1 MAQPREEPVEDFLE
15 VDQQIPGQNFVCLS
29 FISPDKVLKRRESL
43 IVKEFSKWLLKDLKK
58 MNDPSKLDPAK
69 LTPEFIDTLNVDD
82 KFEDYLYANED
93 ELTRKFNDMNDF
105 QTSIRGLKVRGVY
118 ESKREAEVR
127 AKVLQRRDPNFHV
140 FVGQVGYWL
149 PWDPNPDGVAEQEYA
164 NDQLNTL
171 MKKYQENRK
180 YKDDVYAN
188 ETEDRKRAAR
198 EENQKRKFYQPKTDE
213 EMKEAED
220 KILEL
225 RDIVNEKDRLYS
237 KMEAAAS
244 GTAPAPVAH
253 VASAAPT
260 QVEGTMSGNV
270 DLPVG
275 GSSGGGAD
283 EVVEAV
289 GLLSGLDDGQHADP
303 WMQRRQMAS
312 QGRNFVAGNA
322 EREPTVE
329 ERDKMLSSIVK
340 DLF

>member
-1 MAQPREEPVEDFLE
+1 MAQQREEPVEDFLE
-15 VDQQIPGQNFVCLS
+15 VDQQIPGQNFACLS
-29 FISPDKVLKRRESL
+29 FISPEKVLKKRESL
-43 IVKEFSKWLLKDLKK
+43 LVKEFAKWFLKDLKK

-82 KFEDYLYANED
+82 KFEDFLYANED
-93 ELTRKFNDMNDF
+93 DLTRKFNDMNDF

-118 ESKREAEVR
+118 ESKREAEIR

-220 KILEL
+220 KIREL

-244 GTAPAPVAH
+244 GTAPQAH
-253 VASAAPT
+253 AAHT

-275 GSSGGGAD
+275 GSAGGGAD

>member
-1 MAQPREEPVEDFLE
+1 MASREEIVEDFLE
-15 VDQQIPGQNFVCLS
+15 VDQSIPGQNFVCLS

-43 IVKEFSKWLLKDLKK
+43 IVKEFAKWFLKELKTV
-58 MNDPSKLDPAK
+58 NDPSKLDPTK

-82 KFEDYLYANED
+82 KFDDFLYAYED
-93 ELTRKFNDMNDF
+93 EITRKFNNTNDF
-105 QTSIRGLKVRGVY
+105 QTSIRGIKVRGVY
-118 ESKREAEVR
+118 ESKREAEIR
-127 AKVLQRRDPNFHV
+127 AKALQRRDPNFNV
-140 FVGQVGYWL
+140 FVGQIGYWL
-149 PWDPNPDGVAEQEYA
+149 PWDPNPDGVAEQEYS

-188 ETEDRKRAAR
+188 ETEERKKAAR

-220 KILEL
+220 KIREL

-237 KMEAAAS
+237 KMEAATS
-244 GTAPAPVAH
+244 GSAP
-253 VASAAPT
+253 
-260 QVEGTMSGNV
+260 VEGTISDSV
-270 DLPVG
+270 DLPVNDVK
-275 GSSGGGAD
+275 S

-303 WMQRRQMAS
+303 WMQRRNMAA

-340 DLF
+340 DIF

>member
-1 MAQPREEPVEDFLE
+1 MAHQREEPVEDFLE

-118 ESKREAEVR
+118 ESKREAEIR

-220 KILEL
+220 KIREL

-237 KMEAAAS
+237 KIEEAAA
-244 GTAPAPVAH
+244 GKAPQAH
-253 VASAAPT
+253 AAPT
-260 QVEGTMSGNV
+260 QVEGTMSENV

-275 GSSGGGAD
+275 GSAGGGAD

>member
-1 MAQPREEPVEDFLE
+1 MASREEIVEDFLE
-15 VDQQIPGQNFVCLS
+15 VDQAIPGQNFVCLS

-43 IVKEFSKWLLKDLKK
+43 IVKEFAKWFLKELKTV
-58 MNDPSKLDPAK
+58 NDPSKLDPNK

-82 KFEDYLYANED
+82 KFDDFLYANED
-93 ELTRKFNDMNDF
+93 EITRKFNNLNDF
-105 QTSIRGLKVRGVY
+105 QTSIRGIKVRGVY
-118 ESKREAEVR
+118 ESKREAEIR
-127 AKVLQRRDPNFHV
+127 AKTLQRRDPNFNV
-140 FVGQVGYWL
+140 FVGQIGYWL
-149 PWDPNPDGVAEQEYA
+149 PWDPNPDGVAEQEYS

-180 YKDDVYAN
+180 YRDDVYAN
-188 ETEDRKRAAR
+188 ETEERKKAAR

-220 KILEL
+220 KIREL

-237 KMEAAAS
+237 KMEAATS
-244 GTAPAPVAH
+244 GSAP
-253 VASAAPT
+253 
-260 QVEGTMSGNV
+260 VEGTISDSV
-270 DLPVG
+270 DLPVNDVK
-275 GSSGGGAD
+275 S
-283 EVVEAV
+283 EVVDAV

-303 WMQRRQMAS
+303 WMQRRNMAA

-322 EREPTVE
+322 EREPTME

>member
-1 MAQPREEPVEDFLE
+1 MAHQREEPVEDFLE
-15 VDQQIPGQNFVCLS
+15 VDQQIPGQNFACLS
-29 FISPDKVLKRRESL
+29 FISPEKVLKRRESL
-43 IVKEFSKWLLKDLKK
+43 LVKEFAKWLLKDLKK
-58 MNDPSKLDPAK
+58 MNDPAKLDPAK
-69 LTPEFIDTLNVDD
+69 LTPDFIDTLNVDD
-82 KFEDYLYANED
+82 KFEDFLYANED
-93 ELTRKFNDMNDF
+93 ELTRKFNDSNDF

-118 ESKREAEVR
+118 ESKREAEIR

-149 PWDPNPDGVAEQEYA
+149 PWDPNPDGVGEQEYS

-220 KILEL
+220 KIREL

-244 GTAPAPVAH
+244 GTAPVPVAS
-253 VASAAPT
+253 VAPT

-275 GSSGGGAD
+275 GSAGGGAD

>member
-1 MAQPREEPVEDFLE
+1 
-15 VDQQIPGQNFVCLS
+15 
-29 FISPDKVLKRRESL
+29 
-43 IVKEFSKWLLKDLKK
+43 

-82 KFEDYLYANED
+82 KFEDFLYANED
-93 ELTRKFNDMNDF
+93 DLTRKFNDSNDF

-118 ESKREAEVR
+118 ESKREAEIR

-149 PWDPNPDGVAEQEYA
+149 PWDPNPDGVAEQEYS

-188 ETEDRKRAAR
+188 ETEERKKAAR

-220 KILEL
+220 KIREL

-244 GTAPAPVAH
+244 GTAPAPVE
-253 VASAAPT
+253 PT
-260 QVEGTMSGNV
+260 TSIQVEGSMSENI
-270 DLPVG
+270 DLPV
-275 GSSGGGAD
+275 SGGN
-283 EVVEAV
+283 ESVEAV

>member
-1 MAQPREEPVEDFLE
+1 MASREEIVEDFLE
-15 VDQQIPGQNFVCLS
+15 VDQSIPGQNFVCLS

-43 IVKEFSKWLLKDLKK
+43 IVKEFAKWFLKELKTV
-58 MNDPSKLDPAK
+58 NDPSKLDPTK

-82 KFEDYLYANED
+82 KFDDFLYAYED
-93 ELTRKFNDMNDF
+93 EITRKFNNTNDF
-105 QTSIRGLKVRGVY
+105 QTSIRGIKVRGVY
-118 ESKREAEVR
+118 ESKREAEIR
-127 AKVLQRRDPNFHV
+127 AKALQRRDPNFNV
-140 FVGQVGYWL
+140 FVGQIGYWL
-149 PWDPNPDGVAEQEYA
+149 PWDPNPDGVAEQEYS

-180 YKDDVYAN
+180 YRDDVYAN
-188 ETEDRKRAAR
+188 ETEERKKAAR

-220 KILEL
+220 KIREL

-237 KMEAAAS
+237 KMEAATS
-244 GTAPAPVAH
+244 GSAP
-253 VASAAPT
+253 
-260 QVEGTMSGNV
+260 VEGTISDGV
-270 DLPVG
+270 DLPVNNAK
-275 GSSGGGAD
+275 S
-283 EVVEAV
+283 EVVDAV

-303 WMQRRQMAS
+303 WMQRRNMAA

-340 DLF
+340 DIF

>member
-220 KILEL
+220 KIREL

-244 GTAPAPVAH
+244 GTAPAP

>member
-1 MAQPREEPVEDFLE
+1 MASREEIVEDFLE
-15 VDQQIPGQNFVCLS
+15 VDQSIPGQNFVCLS

-43 IVKEFSKWLLKDLKK
+43 IVKEFAKWFLKELKTV
-58 MNDPSKLDPAK
+58 NDPSKLDPTK

-82 KFEDYLYANED
+82 KFDDFLYAYED
-93 ELTRKFNDMNDF
+93 EITRKFNNTNDF
-105 QTSIRGLKVRGVY
+105 QTSIRGIKVRGVY
-118 ESKREAEVR
+118 ESKREAEIR
-127 AKVLQRRDPNFHV
+127 AKALQRRDPNFNV
-140 FVGQVGYWL
+140 FVGQIGYWL
-149 PWDPNPDGVAEQEYA
+149 PWDPNPDGVAEQEYS

-180 YKDDVYAN
+180 YRDDVYAN
-188 ETEDRKRAAR
+188 ETEERKKAAR

-220 KILEL
+220 KIREL

-237 KMEAAAS
+237 KMEAATS
-244 GTAPAPVAH
+244 GSAP
-253 VASAAPT
+253 
-260 QVEGTMSGNV
+260 VEGTISDSV
-270 DLPVG
+270 DLPVNDAK
-275 GSSGGGAD
+275 S

-303 WMQRRQMAS
+303 WMQRRNMAA

-340 DLF
+340 DIF

>member
-29 FISPDKVLKRRESL
+29 FISPEKVLKRRESL
-43 IVKEFSKWLLKDLKK
+43 IVKEFAKWLLKDLKK

-93 ELTRKFNDMNDF
+93 ELNRKFNDMNDF

-220 KILEL
+220 KIREL

-244 GTAPAPVAH
+244 GTAPAPL
-253 VASAAPT
+253 ASAAPT

-275 GSSGGGAD
+275 GSAGGGAD

>member
-1 MAQPREEPVEDFLE
+1 MAHQREEPVEDFLE

-43 IVKEFSKWLLKDLKK
+43 IVKEFSKWFLKDLKQ

-69 LTPEFIDTLNVDD
+69 LTPEFIDTINVDD
-82 KFEDYLYANED
+82 KFEDFLYANED
-93 ELTRKFNDMNDF
+93 DLNRKFNDMNDF

-220 KILEL
+220 KIREL

-244 GTAPAPVAH
+244 GTAPA
-253 VASAAPT
+253 APT
-260 QVEGTMSGNV
+260 QVEGTMSENV

-275 GSSGGGAD
+275 GDGKS

>member
-1 MAQPREEPVEDFLE
+1 MAHQREEPVEDFLE

-29 FISPDKVLKRRESL
+29 FISPEKVLKRRESL
-43 IVKEFSKWLLKDLKK
+43 LVKEFAKWFLKDLKK

-82 KFEDYLYANED
+82 KFEDFLYANE
-93 ELTRKFNDMNDF
+93 EEITRKFNDSNDF

-149 PWDPNPDGVAEQEYA
+149 PWDPNPDGVAEQEYS

-180 YKDDVYAN
+180 YRDDVYAN
-188 ETEDRKRAAR
+188 ETEERKKAAR

-220 KILEL
+220 KIREL

-237 KMEAAAS
+237 KIEEAAA
-244 GTAPAPVAH
+244 GKAPEAA
-253 VASAAPT
+253 ATAAP
-260 QVEGTMSGNV
+260 EGNGADAV
-270 DLPVG
+270 DLPV
-275 GSSGGGAD
+275 SGGG
-283 EVVEAV
+283 ESVEAV

-340 DLF
+340 DIF